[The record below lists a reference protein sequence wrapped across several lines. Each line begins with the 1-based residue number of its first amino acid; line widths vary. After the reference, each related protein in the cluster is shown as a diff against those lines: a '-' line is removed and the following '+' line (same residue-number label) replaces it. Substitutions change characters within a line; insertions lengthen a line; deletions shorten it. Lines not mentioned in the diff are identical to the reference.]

1 MIWGKAP
8 SEQPFFYILNPENV
22 SSCNDVGSVCWTES
36 DIWPDWTIPI
46 TTKIFSSYLG
56 ESDDQAVTVYG
67 LGAGASPLLLVTTL
81 HVDVLLFGQSS
92 VVHNT
97 YAT

>member
-1 MIWGKAP
+1 M
-8 SEQPFFYILNPENV
+8 

-67 LGAGASPLLLVTTL
+67 LGAGASPMLQVLVTTL
-81 HVDVLLFGQSS
+81 PVDVLLFWQSS